1 MDSPSS
7 LWVQILVIVVLTAI
21 NAIFAASEIAFVSV
35 NQNKVKQLAEE
46 GNKSAIRTLKLLE
59 DSDDFL
65 ATIQV
70 VITLAGFLSSASAAT
85 SFADIIVDLFP
96 NVPGIGTIS
105 ILVVTLILS
114 YLSLVFGELFP
125 KQVALQMP
133 ERIAMMTS
141 GIVSACQTLFKP
153 FVWLLSTSTDI
164 LQRITPIEFSN
175 EEPKYT
181 RHEMQAILQESRREG
196 SIDLAEYSML
206 EGVLSLDDKIAEEVM
221 VPRTDTVMI
230 DIQDDYEKNMSI
242 LLSSPYSRVPL
253 YDDDK
258 DNVIG
263 VIHMKQLIKSA
274 HEHGFEHVDLREMA
288 SEPLFVPSTAYIDDL
303 LIEFRREQNHMAILR
318 DEYGGT
324 VGIVTMEDVLE
335 EIVGEIEDETDVVK
349 SGDIR
354 KVDDYNYYLNGMI
367 SIDKFNNYFNQSLNS
382 EDVNTIGG
390 LIIDHIGYVPDD
402 DETITL
408 RAHPFV
414 LKTTHIDNGRIRGIH
429 LVLDEEREIQTDHD
443 FYEEEDS
450 VFESLRRE
458 EEQYRNNHDEDN

>member
-7 LWVQILVIVVLTAI
+7 LWVQILVIIVLTAI
-21 NAIFAASEIAFVSV
+21 NAVFAASEMAFVSV
-35 NQNKVKQLAEE
+35 NQNKVKQLADE
-46 GNKSAIRTLKLLE
+46 GNASAKRTLKLLE

-85 SFADIIVDLFP
+85 SFADVIVRIFP

-105 ILVVTLILS
+105 ILLVTIILS
-114 YLSLVFGELFP
+114 YLTLVFGELFP

-141 GIVSACQTLFKP
+141 GIVSFCQTIFKP
-153 FVWLLSTSTDI
+153 FVWLLSASTDL
-164 LQRITPIEFSN
+164 LQSITPIEFSN

-181 RHEMQAILQESRREG
+181 RDEMQAILQESRQEG

-242 LLSSPYSRVPL
+242 LLSTPFSRIPL

-274 HEHGFEHVDLREMA
+274 HEHGFDHIDLRSMA

-303 LIEFRREQNHMAILR
+303 LIEFRREQTHMAILR

-367 SIDKFNNYFNQSLNS
+367 SIDKFNNYFDQSLDS

-390 LIIDHIGYVPDD
+390 LIIDHIGYVPND
-402 DETITL
+402 DERITL
-408 RAHPFV
+408 RAHPYV
-414 LKTTHIDNGRIRGIH
+414 LTTSHIDNGRIRGVH
-429 LVLDEEREIQTDHD
+429 LVLDEDRELLTDHD
-443 FYEEEDS
+443 FCDEEDTAL
-450 VFESLRRE
+450 EALRQE
-458 EEQYRNNHDEDN
+458 EAQYREDHDDDN